1 MTRFTLV
8 FALAL
13 LFAPPAV
20 DAQVYRWVD
29 DQGRVHYSDRAPLG
43 RESEKVAIDSRPTDL
58 EARLIEQMA
67 REERLRLIDGD
78 RVDDTAD
85 EAADQEHRARLAR
98 ACEQARARVASIE
111 SARRLSRVEED
122 GSRRVYSD
130 DERQA
135 ALLEARGQVSEWC
148 R

>member
-8 FALAL
+8 LIVGL
-13 LFAPPAV
+13 LFAPSCV

-29 DQGRVHYSDRAPLG
+29 DQGRVHFSDHPPPG
-43 RESEKVAIDSRPTDL
+43 REAERVAIESRPTDL
-58 EARLIEQMA
+58 EATLIEQIE
-67 REERLRLIDGD
+67 REERLRLIDED
-78 RVDDTAD
+78 RADDAAD
-85 EAADQEHRARLAR
+85 EAANQEHRERLAR
-98 ACEQARARVASIE
+98 ACEQARARVARIE

-122 GSRRVYSD
+122 GSRHVYND
-130 DERQA
+130 EERQA

>member
-29 DQGRVHYSDRAPLG
+29 DQGRVHYSDRAPPG
-43 RESEKVAIDSRPTDL
+43 RASETVAIDSRPTDL
-58 EARLIEQMA
+58 EARLIDQMA
-67 REERLRLIDGD
+67 REERLRLMNED
-78 RVDDTAD
+78 RADDVAD

-98 ACEQARARVASIE
+98 ACEQARIRVASIE

-135 ALLEARGQVSEWC
+135 VLLEARGQVSEWC